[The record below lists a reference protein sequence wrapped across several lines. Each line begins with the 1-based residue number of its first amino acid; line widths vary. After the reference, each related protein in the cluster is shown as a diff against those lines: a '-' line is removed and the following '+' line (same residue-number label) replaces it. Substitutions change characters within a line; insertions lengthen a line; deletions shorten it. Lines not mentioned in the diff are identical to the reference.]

1 MGSRI
6 ACLALALSACGG
18 AQSGGN
24 AAEPPRALD
33 EARAMELAAEVFAEY
48 GVQGEAHREVH
59 LGTVDFEVDL
69 SVVDKPV
76 GIELVTDFDR
86 PTLGPVLRGG
96 GRSGGLRVIAV
107 DERRRRRRTD
117 VLFLDDRGYRY
128 DPNPLETAGGAT
140 TIQEIE
146 GRFRR
151 DLRDF
156 LEHERTAGQL

>member
-1 MGSRI
+1 MGVRL
-6 ACLALALSACGG
+6 ACLAILLSACGG
-18 AQSGGN
+18 AQTGGN

-33 EARAMELAAEVFAEY
+33 EARAIELAAEVFAEY

-86 PTLGPVLRGG
+86 PTLGPALRGG
-96 GRSGGLRVIAV
+96 QTGGLRVIAV

-128 DPNPLETAGGAT
+128 DPNPLDTEAGAT
-140 TIQEIE
+140 TIQEVE